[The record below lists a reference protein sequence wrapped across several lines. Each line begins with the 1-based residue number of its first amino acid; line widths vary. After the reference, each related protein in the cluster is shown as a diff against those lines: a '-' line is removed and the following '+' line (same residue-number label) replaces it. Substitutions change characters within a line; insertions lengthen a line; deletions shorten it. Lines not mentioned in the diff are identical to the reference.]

1 MTALLQATSKM
12 YKLVPVFLLILLSC
26 FQSKAQVPPASTPP
40 TSTDTLKL
48 VEIIYADRNGFKKV
62 DSVTE
67 YQMLVGK
74 VIVKQ
79 ENTWF
84 YCDSAVYNKNLRIIE
99 AFGNVH
105 INDNDSVHTYAQYLL
120 YHVDT
125 RIALLKKK
133 VRLTDSRSSLFTEE
147 LTYDINQKIGEYKN
161 GGRVVNGESVL
172 TSKEGTY
179 YADMKDVY
187 FKKNVELK
195 DPKYKL
201 KSDSLLYNTET
212 EIATFISMTHIEDSA
227 KRKIRTKEGF
237 YDLKNRKAYFSKRP
251 VIEDGAV
258 MITAENIETD
268 DQTGYNKLKGNA
280 VYKDTAQGIAVL
292 ANLIEANRNEG
303 NFRATLH
310 PLMIIKQENDS
321 LYITADTLFSGRLS
335 SLKSAFDSTKASN
348 DSVTALKD
356 TLKGTVV
363 VDSKTKSKDS
373 TDRYFQAYRNVRIF
387 SDSLQAVSD
396 SMFYSGKDSIFQLFN
411 NPIVWATDNQVTG
424 DTIYLYTKNKKA
436 DRLFVFENGLLI
448 NKAGPQMYNQIRGNR
463 LNGYFIDGN
472 IDRMRARGNA
482 ESIYYI
488 KDDNQSLVGVNKAT
502 GDIIELRF
510 LNKELNKVVFI
521 SEVKGRMFP
530 LSQFPPTERELR
542 GFKWHDERRPK
553 TKFEL
558 FEY

>member
-1 MTALLQATSKM
+1 MRKAL
-12 YKLVPVFLLILLSC
+12 PVLIFVLLS
-26 FQSKAQVPPASTPP
+26 FLQVTAQVPPASTPP
-40 TSTDTLKL
+40 APTDTLKL
-48 VEIIYADRNGFKKV
+48 VEIIYADKNGYKRV
-62 DSVTE
+62 DSATE
-67 YQMLVGK
+67 LQMLVGK
-74 VIVKQ
+74 VVVKQ

-161 GGRVVNGESVL
+161 GGKVVNGESVL

-258 MITAENIETD
+258 MITAETIDTD
-268 DQTGYNKLKGNA
+268 DQTGVNKLKGNA
-280 VYKDTAQGIAVL
+280 VYKDTAQGISVL

-303 NFRATLH
+303 SFRATQH
-310 PLMIIKQENDS
+310 PLMIIKQNEDS
-321 LYITADTLFSGRLS
+321 LYVTADTLFSGKLS
-335 SLKSAFDSTKASN
+335 SLLKSKDSTGQ
-348 DSVTALKD
+348 LKD

-363 VDSKTKSKDS
+363 IDSKKAGNDS
-373 TDRYFQAYRNVRIF
+373 ADRYFQAYRNVRIF

-396 SMFYSGKDSIFQLFN
+396 SLFYSGKDSIFQLFN
-411 NPIVWATDNQVTG
+411 NPIVWASDNQITG
-424 DTIYLYTKNKKA
+424 DTIHLFTKNKKA
-436 DRLFVFENGLLI
+436 DRLYVFENGLLI
-448 NKAGPQMYNQIRGNR
+448 NKSGHEMYNQIRGNR
-463 LNGYFIDGN
+463 LNGFFVDGN
-472 IDRMRARGNA
+472 IDRMRASGNA

-488 KDDNQSLVGVNKAT
+488 KDDNQSLVGVNKAL

-510 LNKELNKVVFI
+510 VNKELNKVVFI
-521 SEVKGRMFP
+521 SEVKGKMYP
-530 LSQFPPTERELR
+530 ISQFPPNEKELR
-542 GFKWHDERRPK
+542 GFKWHTEKRPK

>member
-1 MTALLQATSKM
+1 MCRVL
-12 YKLVPVFLLILLSC
+12 PVFLLVLLG
-26 FQSKAQVPPASTPP
+26 FLPAKAQVPPASTPP
-40 TSTDTLKL
+40 AATDTLKL
-48 VEIIYADRNGFKKV
+48 VEIIYADRNGFRRV

-74 VIVKQ
+74 VVVKQ

-161 GGRVVNGESVL
+161 GGKVVNGESVL

-258 MITAENIETD
+258 MITAETIDTD
-268 DQTGYNKLKGNA
+268 DQTGVNKLKGNA
-280 VYKDTAQGIAVL
+280 VYKDTAQGISVL
-292 ANLIEANRNEG
+292 ANLIEANRTEG
-303 NFRATLH
+303 SFRATQH
-310 PLMIIKQENDS
+310 PLMIIRQNEDS
-321 LYITADTLFSGRLS
+321 LYITADTLFSGKLS
-335 SLKSAFDSTKASN
+335 SLLQSKDSAAI
-348 DSVTALKD
+348 LKD

-363 VDSKTKSKDS
+363 IDSKDKKNDS
-373 TDRYFQAYRNVRIF
+373 ADRYFQAYRNVRIF

-396 SMFYSGKDSIFQLFN
+396 SLFYSGKDSIFQLFN
-411 NPIVWATDNQVTG
+411 NPIVWASDNQITG
-424 DTIYLYTKNKKA
+424 DTIHLFTKNKKA
-436 DRLFVFENGLLI
+436 DRLYVFENGLLI
-448 NKAGPQMYNQIRGNR
+448 NRSGPEMYNQIRGNR
-463 LNGYFIDGN
+463 LNGFFIDGN
-472 IDRMRARGNA
+472 IDRMRASGNA

-488 KDDNQSLVGVNKAT
+488 KDDNQSLVGVNKAS

-521 SEVKGRMFP
+521 SEVKGKMYP
-530 LSQFPPTERELR
+530 LSQFPPTEKELR
-542 GFKWHDERRPK
+542 GFKWYAEKRPK

>member
-1 MTALLQATSKM
+1 MRKAL
-12 YKLVPVFLLILLSC
+12 PVLIFVLLS
-26 FQSKAQVPPASTPP
+26 FLQVTAQVPPASTPP
-40 TSTDTLKL
+40 APTDTLKL
-48 VEIIYADRNGFKKV
+48 VEIIYADKNGYKRV
-62 DSVTE
+62 DSATE
-67 YQMLVGK
+67 LQMLVGK
-74 VIVKQ
+74 VVVKQ

-161 GGRVVNGESVL
+161 GGKVVNGESVL

-258 MITAENIETD
+258 MITAETIDTD
-268 DQTGYNKLKGNA
+268 DQTGVNKLKGNA
-280 VYKDTAQGIAVL
+280 VYKDTAQGISVL

-303 NFRATLH
+303 SFRATQH
-310 PLMIIKQENDS
+310 PLMIIKQNEDS
-321 LYITADTLFSGRLS
+321 LYVTADTLFSGKLS
-335 SLKSAFDSTKASN
+335 SLLKSKDSTEQ
-348 DSVTALKD
+348 LKD

-363 VDSKTKSKDS
+363 IDSKKAGNDS
-373 TDRYFQAYRNVRIF
+373 ADRYFQAYRNVRIF

-396 SMFYSGKDSIFQLFN
+396 SLFYSGKDSIFQLFN
-411 NPIVWATDNQVTG
+411 NPIVWASDNQITG
-424 DTIYLYTKNKKA
+424 DTIHLFTKNKKA
-436 DRLFVFENGLLI
+436 DRLYVFENGLLI
-448 NKAGPQMYNQIRGNR
+448 NKSGHEMYNQIRGNR
-463 LNGYFIDGN
+463 LNGFFVDGN
-472 IDRMRARGNA
+472 IDRMRASGNA

-488 KDDNQSLVGVNKAT
+488 KDDNQSLVGVNKAL

-510 LNKELNKVVFI
+510 VNKELNKVVFI
-521 SEVKGRMFP
+521 SEVKGKMYP
-530 LSQFPPTERELR
+530 ISQFPPNEKELR
-542 GFKWHDERRPK
+542 GFKWHTEKRPK